1 MIVAGS
7 RSQALA
13 AELAAVTDHDLAT
26 VRYEEFPDGET
37 LVEVDPAGCAA
48 GVDGASDGAD
58 ADGAGDCADADGAG
72 DGADAD
78 GTRDHIDAD
87 VEDAVVVAATTAGS
101 AHVELLQLQDAVREL
116 GAETITTVLPYMGY
130 ARQDEVFETGQ
141 PLSARA
147 VAKAI
152 STGTDRVV
160 VVNPHVERITDFFTV
175 PATSVSAADR
185 LAEPLPGDL
194 QDPLFLSP
202 DEGAVDLARD
212 VRDAYSAGE
221 TDFFQKTRHSG
232 AAVEIEPSDADVAD
246 RDVVVTDD
254 IVATG
259 TTMCESIG
267 VLTHRGARRVIV
279 ACVHPML
286 VGNARLKLATAGVD
300 RVVGTDTIEREVS
313 AVSVAPTLAEEV

>member
-26 VRYEEFPDGET
+26 VTYREFPDGET
-37 LVEVDPAGCAA
+37 LVEVDPAAA
-48 GVDGASDGAD
+48 QTGG
-58 ADGAGDCADADGAG
+58 
-72 DGADAD
+72 
-78 GTRDHIDAD
+78 D
-87 VEDAVVVAATTAGS
+87 VEEAVVVAATTSGN

-116 GAETITTVLPYMGY
+116 GAERITTVLPYMGY
-130 ARQDEVFETGQ
+130 ARQDEVFEAGQ

-160 VVNPHVERITDFFTV
+160 VVNPHVERVTDFFTV
-175 PATSVSAADR
+175 PATAVSAADR
-185 LAEPLPGDL
+185 LAQPLPADL
-194 QDPLFLSP
+194 DDALFLSP
-202 DEGAVDLARD
+202 DGGAVDLARA
-212 VRDAYSAGE
+212 VRDAYGAGE

-232 AAVEIEPSDADVAD
+232 ADVDIEPSDADVAD

-259 TTMCESIG
+259 TTMCESIA
-267 VLTHRGARRVIV
+267 VLRERDARRVVV

-313 AVSVAPTLAEEV
+313 AVSVAPTVAAEL